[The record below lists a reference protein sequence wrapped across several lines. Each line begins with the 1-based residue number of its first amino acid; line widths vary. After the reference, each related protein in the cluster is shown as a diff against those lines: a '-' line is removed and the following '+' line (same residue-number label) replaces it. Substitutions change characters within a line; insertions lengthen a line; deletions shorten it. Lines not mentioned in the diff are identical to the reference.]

1 MNKIGPFT
9 RKQQLRR
16 QMSRNINESRKRTPF
31 EFNKSVSL
39 SSDSS
44 FSNVSESC
52 SSRSS
57 DDDFH
62 KPKKRLSFSKY
73 ASVILV
79 PCINEYKE
87 AGLFDSL
94 WHEKAE
100 MDAFKNSAR
109 QEVFDFMQRESCWDF
124 KEAIRNLYHT
134 KPVPSNPCIGEQ
146 SAVAEGERNDLQHI

>member
-9 RKQQLRR
+9 RTQQLRR
-16 QMSRNINESRKRTPF
+16 QMNRNINESRKRTPF
-31 EFNKSVSL
+31 ELNKSVSL

-44 FSNVSESC
+44 FSNASESC
-52 SSRSS
+52 SSRGS

-100 MDAFKNSAR
+100 MDVFKNSAR

-124 KEAIRNLYHT
+124 KEAIRSLYHA
-134 KPVPSNPCIGEQ
+134 KPNPANPCSGEQ
-146 SAVAEGERNDLQHI
+146 SSVPEGSNTEFQHV